1 MNLLEPYFLL
11 LESVLY
17 CYDLQPR
24 NFVRSNPKRHPFP
37 FCAGIGQE
45 VFNILLP
52 IWQNTPERNK
62 DTVMIFFCNMWNRRL
77 HKFLKWISLSTF
89 QTTVIVKL
97 LYKKVQEEHWRSFLL
112 KLITETESSV
122 LFSNTD
128 WFINSK
134 SKRNNETWFKGNLKK
149 LC

>member
-1 MNLLEPYFLL
+1 M
-11 LESVLY
+11 
-17 CYDLQPR
+17 
-24 NFVRSNPKRHPFP
+24 
-37 FCAGIGQE
+37 
-45 VFNILLP
+45 
-52 IWQNTPERNK
+52 
-62 DTVMIFFCNMWNRRL
+62 L

-97 LYKKVQEEHWRSFLL
+97 LYKNVQEEHWRSFLL

-128 WFINSK
+128 RFINSK